1 MNAFEKIKERLEAKK
16 DNLVNN
22 HKLFTDI
29 GKGRLV
35 LVCEAEIEA
44 FTNAISVVSEVEAE
58 YGNGWIDVKDRLP
71 EKDGYYLTCDH
82 KGNIHVFYHHPSYV
96 TNGSNMA
103 FGIRKNHPQFYQPI
117 AWMEL
122 PKPYNRLERK

>member
-1 MNAFEKIKERLEAKK
+1 MKEAFEKIKEMLEEEKSG
-16 DNLVNN
+16 L
-22 HKLFTDI
+22 TTW
-29 GKGRLV
+29 
-35 LVCEAEIEA
+35 AEDEA
-44 FTNAISVVSEVEAE
+44 FKLGIEKAQNIVSEVEAE
-58 YGNGWIDVKDRLP
+58 YGNGWIDAKDRLP

-103 FGIRKNHPQFYQPI
+103 FGICKNHPRFYKPI